1 MAPAQFFGT
10 VPHRSL
16 AAWRTLVFLDVKGRL
31 AAVLLDL
38 IESRDVLDHVLV
50 HDQHL
55 LVPGTTFAA
64 PLKNAILLTGRTR
77 LSSSEDVP
85 LCCPIHGRKNSRA
98 QIHCQVTV

>member
-1 MAPAQFFGT
+1 MAPALFFST
-10 VPHRSL
+10 VPRRSL
-16 AAWRTLVFLDVKGRL
+16 AAWRTLVFLNVKGRL

-55 LVPGTTFAA
+55 LVPTTIAA
-64 PLKNAILLTGRTR
+64 PLKNAILLTARPR

-85 LCCPIHGRKNSRA
+85 LCCSIHGRNSRA